1 MLITDIE
8 DYPSLKEVEDLNL
21 PVAHADISECSTY
34 AVVCRLRSS
43 PPFTITSFG
52 GSFKHPDYP
61 DVTITIPENAVPSGT
76 EFSLQLQVGYYSLLF
91 IHTYII
97 YRFFFPQRGFSSGTM
112 II

>member
-1 MLITDIE
+1 MLITDIG
-8 DYPSLKEVEDLNL
+8 DNPSLKDVEDLNL

-43 PPFTITSFG
+43 PPFNITSYG

-61 DVTITIPENAVPSGT
+61 DVTITIPGNAVPSGT
-76 EFSLQLQVGYYSLLF
+76 EFSVQLQVGYYSLLF

-97 YRFFFPQRGFSSGTM
+97 YCFFFPKGVFHQEQ
-112 II
+112 